1 MDAFARCSGT
11 RQIGTPA
18 SAHASTVAMTSSEVF
33 RRITTALEQA
43 GVAYMLSG
51 SFASAYHGAPR
62 STQDIDIV
70 IAANPEQLRTFVQS
84 LPSNEYYADLDSAL
98 EAHTRQSLFNV
109 IDLATGWKIDLIIRK
124 SRAFSQEEFG
134 RRQLVNVQGLPLFV
148 ASAED
153 VVIAKLEWSKLAQS
167 QRQIEDVA
175 AILRLRW
182 EVLDGSYL
190 ERWISESDLKQEWS
204 NAKRMAEIAEST

>member
-1 MDAFARCSGT
+1 
-11 RQIGTPA
+11 
-18 SAHASTVAMTSSEVF
+18 MTSSEVF

-190 ERWISESDLKQEWS
+190 ERWISELDLKQEWS